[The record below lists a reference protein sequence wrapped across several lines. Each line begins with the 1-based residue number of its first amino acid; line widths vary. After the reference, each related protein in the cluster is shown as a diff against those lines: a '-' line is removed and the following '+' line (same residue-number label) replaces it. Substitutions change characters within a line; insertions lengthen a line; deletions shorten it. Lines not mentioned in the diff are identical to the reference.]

1 MNKAQTF
8 LKSHFE
14 NLEKS
19 PNEPE
24 LKKVFRNLYEFFGG
38 SEDEGF
44 NLKRLNGLD
53 DAWIKIALQAIE
65 IYYTEDFYGSATDQ
79 PVYINMYDVA
89 RILQLDICTLN
100 KRLHKGSY
108 KIPQP
113 DHFVSGD
120 PVWVKSEVRKF
131 RDENGIWTGAGSF
144 TYPKLEE

>member
-1 MNKAQTF
+1 MNKAQMF
-8 LKSHFE
+8 IKSHFA

-24 LKKVFRNLYEFFGG
+24 LKKVFRKLYEFFGRSKG
-38 SEDEGF
+38 EGF
-44 NLKRLNGLD
+44 DLKRLDGLD
-53 DAWIKIALQAIE
+53 DEWRKIALQSIE
-65 IYYTEDFYGSATDQ
+65 IYYTEDFYGSAADQ
-79 PVYINMYDVA
+79 PVYINMHDVA

-100 KRLHKGSY
+100 KRLRKGSY
-108 KIPQP
+108 KIPKP

-131 RDENGIWTGAGSF
+131 RDANGIWTGAGDF